1 MQITTTLQLYV
12 EFHAKPE
19 RLSDVEQIV
28 ETFAKKT
35 REEPGC
41 DRIEVFR
48 RTDEPETFVALMA
61 FQDEAA
67 LQAHLDAEWR
77 KDIAFQSP
85 ELMEGEFRR
94 FTMQRMC

>member
-1 MQITTTLQLYV
+1 MQTTAVQLLV
-12 EFHAKPE
+12 EFRAKAE
-19 RLSDVEQIV
+19 RLGEVEQIV
-28 ETFAKKT
+28 ETFAEKS

-41 DRIEVFR
+41 DRFELFR
-48 RTDEPETFVALMA
+48 RTDEPEVFVALME

-94 FTMQRMC
+94 FTMQRFA